1 MDFQPSRLRRGEVIA
16 GVAAAILIVLMFAVP
31 WYGRGG
37 EAARG
42 AAALGLPSS
51 IDGWDG
57 LPTLRWLILITVVA
71 ALALAFFQA
80 THRAPA
86 LPVSLSVIVTA
97 LGSLTALGLI
107 YRVLIAV
114 PGSSDQFGA
123 RAGAYLGLA
132 SALALLYGGYRSLRE
147 EERPDADRNAAIPT
161 VELEP
166 RHDRPAAPQ
175 RRS

>member
-16 GVAAAILIVLMFAVP
+16 GIAAAVLIVLMFAVP
-31 WYGRGG
+31 WYGGQGARR
-37 EAARG
+37 AAR
-42 AAALGLPSS
+42 SF
-51 IDGWDG
+51 DGWDG
-57 LPTLRWLILITVVA
+57 LPTLRWLILITAVA

-80 THRAPA
+80 ARRAPA

-97 LGSLTALGLI
+97 LGSLTALCLI

-114 PGSSDQFGA
+114 PGSGDKFGA

-147 EERPDADRNAAIPT
+147 EEHPDAERNAAIPT

-175 RRS
+175 TRS